1 MSRKRVNPHKS
12 FMVFNAVLFIAVL
25 VVTGIFLYLAYAFK
39 RSTEKKEKT
48 YQEAYQIEI
57 KSDFS
62 GESLSF
68 YLNDS
73 LLLNRTMP
81 DSVLEISIHRFA
93 EENALIVV
101 DNATEK
107 MRPFNLNKEGGKIIV
122 KKEKGEVVIE
132 ETPSRF

>member
-1 MSRKRVNPHKS
+1 MIRKRVNPHKS

-39 RSTEKKEKT
+39 RNTEKKEKT

-81 DSVLEISIHRFA
+81 DSALEISIHRFA

>member
-25 VVTGIFLYLAYAFK
+25 IVTGIFLYLAYAFK

-48 YQEAYQIEI
+48 YQEAYHIEI
-57 KSDFS
+57 QDHFA
-62 GESLSF
+62 GESLSI

-73 LLLNRTMP
+73 LLLNCAMP
-81 DSVLEISIHRFA
+81 DTVVKLDIARFA

-107 MRPFNLNKEGGKIIV
+107 MNPFNLNKEGGKIIV
-122 KKEKGEVVIE
+122 KKQEGEVVIE

>member
-39 RSTEKKEKT
+39 RSTEKKENT

-81 DSVLEISIHRFA
+81 DSALEISIHRFA

>member
-81 DSVLEISIHRFA
+81 DSALEISIHRFA

-107 MRPFNLNKEGGKIIV
+107 MRPFNLNKEGGKVIV

>member
-81 DSVLEISIHRFA
+81 DSALEISIHLFA

>member
-73 LLLNRTMP
+73 LLLNRSMP
-81 DSVLEISIHRFA
+81 DSALEISIHRFA

-132 ETPSRF
+132 ETPSHF

>member
-25 VVTGIFLYLAYAFK
+25 VVTGIFLYLAYTFK

-81 DSVLEISIHRFA
+81 DSALEISIHRFA

>member
-81 DSVLEISIHRFA
+81 DSALEISIHRFA

-132 ETPSRF
+132 ETLSRL

>member
-81 DSVLEISIHRFA
+81 DSALEISIHRFA

-107 MRPFNLNKEGGKIIV
+107 MRPFNLNKEGGNIIV

>member
-81 DSVLEISIHRFA
+81 DSALEISIHRFA

-122 KKEKGEVVIE
+122 KKKKGEVVIE

>member
-81 DSVLEISIHRFA
+81 DSALEISIHRFA

>member
-48 YQEAYQIEI
+48 CQEAYQIEI

-81 DSVLEISIHRFA
+81 DSALEISIHRFA

-107 MRPFNLNKEGGKIIV
+107 MRPFNLDKEGGKIIV

>member
-62 GESLSF
+62 GENLSF

-81 DSVLEISIHRFA
+81 DSALEISIHRFA

>member
-25 VVTGIFLYLAYAFK
+25 IVTGIFLYLAYTFK

-81 DSVLEISIHRFA
+81 DSALEISIHRFA

>member
-81 DSVLEISIHRFA
+81 DSALEISIHRFA
-93 EENALIVV
+93 EENALIMV

>member
-73 LLLNRTMP
+73 LLLNRIMP

-107 MRPFNLNKEGGKIIV
+107 MRPFNLNKEGGKVIV

>member
-39 RSTEKKEKT
+39 RSTEKKEMT
-48 YQEAYQIEI
+48 YQESYQIEI

-81 DSVLEISIHRFA
+81 DSALEISIHRFA

>member
-48 YQEAYQIEI
+48 YKGAYQIEI

-68 YLNDS
+68 YLNNS

-81 DSVLEISIHRFA
+81 DSALEISIHRFA

>member
-39 RSTEKKEKT
+39 RSAEKKEKT

-57 KSDFS
+57 KADFS

-81 DSVLEISIHRFA
+81 DSVLEININRFA
-93 EENALIVV
+93 EENTLIVV

-107 MRPFNLNKEGGKIIV
+107 MSPFNLGKEGGKVIV
-122 KKEKGEVVIE
+122 KKQNGEVVIE

>member
-81 DSVLEISIHRFA
+81 DSALEISIHRFA
-93 EENALIVV
+93 EENALIVI

>member
-1 MSRKRVNPHKS
+1 
-12 FMVFNAVLFIAVL
+12 MVFNAVLFIAVL
-25 VVTGIFLYLAYAFK
+25 VVTGIFLYLAYSFK

-81 DSVLEISIHRFA
+81 DSALEISIHRFA

>member
-1 MSRKRVNPHKS
+1 
-12 FMVFNAVLFIAVL
+12 
-25 VVTGIFLYLAYAFK
+25 
-39 RSTEKKEKT
+39 
-48 YQEAYQIEI
+48 
-57 KSDFS
+57 
-62 GESLSF
+62 
-68 YLNDS
+68 
-73 LLLNRTMP
+73 MP
-81 DSVLEISIHRFA
+81 DSALEISIHRLA

>member
-1 MSRKRVNPHKS
+1 
-12 FMVFNAVLFIAVL
+12 MVFNAVLFIAVL

-81 DSVLEISIHRFA
+81 DSALEISIHRFA

-132 ETPSRF
+132 DTPSRF

>member
-48 YQEAYQIEI
+48 YQEASQIEI

-81 DSVLEISIHRFA
+81 DSALEISIHRFA

>member
-73 LLLNRTMP
+73 LLLTRTMP
-81 DSVLEISIHRFA
+81 DSALAISIHRFA

>member
-39 RSTEKKEKT
+39 QSTEKKEKT

-81 DSVLEISIHRFA
+81 DSALEISIHRFA

-132 ETPSRF
+132 DTPSRF

>member
-81 DSVLEISIHRFA
+81 DSALEISIHRLA

>member
-57 KSDFS
+57 KRGTS
-62 GESLSF
+62 
-68 YLNDS
+68 
-73 LLLNRTMP
+73 P
-81 DSVLEISIHRFA
+81 
-93 EENALIVV
+93 
-101 DNATEK
+101 
-107 MRPFNLNKEGGKIIV
+107 
-122 KKEKGEVVIE
+122 
-132 ETPSRF
+132 ETL

>member
-81 DSVLEISIHRFA
+81 DSALEISIHRFA

-107 MRPFNLNKEGGKIIV
+107 MRPFNLDKEGGKIIV

>member
-48 YQEAYQIEI
+48 YLEAYQIEI

-81 DSVLEISIHRFA
+81 DSALEISIHRFA

-107 MRPFNLNKEGGKIIV
+107 MRPFNLIKEGGKIIV

>member
-81 DSVLEISIHRFA
+81 DSALEISIHRFA

-107 MRPFNLNKEGGKIIV
+107 MRPFNLNKEGGKIRV

>member
-81 DSVLEISIHRFA
+81 DSALEISIHRFA

-132 ETPSRF
+132 EKPSRF

>member
-12 FMVFNAVLFIAVL
+12 FMVFTAVLFIAVL

-48 YQEAYQIEI
+48 YQEAYQIEN

-68 YLNDS
+68 YLNDC

-81 DSVLEISIHRFA
+81 DSALEISIHRFA

>member
-107 MRPFNLNKEGGKIIV
+107 MRPFNLNKEGGKVIV

>member
-39 RSTEKKEKT
+39 RNTEKKEKT

-81 DSVLEISIHRFA
+81 DSALEISIHRFA

-122 KKEKGEVVIE
+122 KKEKGKVVIE
-132 ETPSRF
+132 ETLSRF

>member
-1 MSRKRVNPHKS
+1 MSRNRVNPHKS

-81 DSVLEISIHRFA
+81 DSALEISIHRFA

>member
-1 MSRKRVNPHKS
+1 MI
-12 FMVFNAVLFIAVL
+12 MLLLLLAFIAVL
-25 VVTGIFLYLAYAFK
+25 VVTSIFLYLAYAFK

-81 DSVLEISIHRFA
+81 DSALEISIHRFA

-122 KKEKGEVVIE
+122 KKEKGEAVIE

>member
-39 RSTEKKEKT
+39 RNTEKKEKT

-81 DSVLEISIHRFA
+81 DSALEISIHRFA